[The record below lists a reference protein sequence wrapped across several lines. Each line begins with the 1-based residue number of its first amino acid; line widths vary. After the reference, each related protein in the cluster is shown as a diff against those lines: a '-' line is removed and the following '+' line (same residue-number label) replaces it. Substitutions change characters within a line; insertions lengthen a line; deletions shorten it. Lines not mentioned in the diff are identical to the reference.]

1 MFFKK
6 EKDEEFEKYWRENK
20 NGCGVPQQF
29 KVPKMPSKE
38 ENERYKKRIEELSKQ
53 ENGWNYEL

>member
-20 NGCGVPQQF
+20 NGYGVPQQF
-29 KVPKMPSKE
+29 KVPPMPDKEKKME
-38 ENERYKKRIEELSKQ
+38 IYKKRMEREIDERET
-53 ENGWNYEL
+53 E